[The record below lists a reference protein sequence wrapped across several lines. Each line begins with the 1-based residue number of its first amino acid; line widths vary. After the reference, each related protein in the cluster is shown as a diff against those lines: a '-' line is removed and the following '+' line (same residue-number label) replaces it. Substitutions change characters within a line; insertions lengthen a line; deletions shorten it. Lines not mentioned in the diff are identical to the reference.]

1 MESISKNSSNS
12 FQCIDALE
20 VSLSIERQGFIFYD
34 KAAKSATDPRV
45 RDVFLYLANEENE
58 HIQSL
63 QNKTRFLQPA
73 LANKATSRK
82 SGTESFIKN
91 EILGKVFPV
100 PGDDKKRTHIA
111 HSDFEALGIGID
123 AEMRSIEVLS
133 QLIACEEK
141 MDVRMI
147 FNHLL
152 VEEKKHLSALEEI
165 KKELSQ
171 GVSIESSIKR

>member
-20 VSLSIERQGFIFYD
+20 VSLSIEKQGFIFYD

-45 RDVFLYLANEENE
+45 RDVFLRLANEEKE

-63 QNKTRFLQPA
+63 QNTARFLQPA
-73 LANKATSRK
+73 LASKATSRK
-82 SGTESFIKN
+82 SRTESFIKN

-100 PGDDKKRTHIA
+100 LGDDKNEVHIA
-111 HSDFEALGIGID
+111 HSDFEALTIGID
-123 AEMRSIEVLS
+123 AEMRSIEVLN
-133 QLIACEEK
+133 QLMASEK
-141 MDVRMI
+141 KVDVRMI

-165 KKELSQ
+165 KKKLSQ
-171 GVSIESSIKR
+171 GASIESSVKR

>member
-20 VSLSIERQGFIFYD
+20 VSLSIEKQGFVFYD

-45 RDVFLYLANEENE
+45 RDVFLRLANEEKE

-63 QNKTRFLQPA
+63 QNTARFLQPA
-73 LANKATSRK
+73 LASKATSRK
-82 SGTESFIKN
+82 SRTESFIKN
-91 EILGKVFPV
+91 EILGKVFPI
-100 PGDDKKRTHIA
+100 PGDDKKRAHIA
-111 HSDFEALGIGID
+111 HSDSEALGIGIG

-133 QLIACEEK
+133 QLIASEKK

-152 VEEKKHLSALEEI
+152 VEEKKHLAVLEEI
-165 KKELSQ
+165 KKELSR
-171 GVSIESSIKR
+171 G

>member
-20 VSLSIERQGFIFYD
+20 VSLSIEKQGFIFYD

-73 LANKATSRK
+73 LANKATSRR
-82 SGTESFIKN
+82 SETESFIKN

-100 PGDDKKRTHIA
+100 PGDDKNEVHIA
-111 HSDFEALGIGID
+111 HSDFEALTIGID
-123 AEMRSIEVLS
+123 AEMRSIEVLN
-133 QLIACEEK
+133 QLMASEK
-141 MDVRMI
+141 KVDVRMI

-152 VEEKKHLSALEEI
+152 VEEKKHLAVLEEV
-165 KKELSQ
+165 KKDLIQEQ
-171 GVSIESSIKR
+171 A

>member
-20 VSLSIERQGFIFYD
+20 VSLSIEKQGFIFYD

-45 RDVFLYLANEENE
+45 RDVFLYLANEEKE

-63 QNKTRFLQPA
+63 QNTARFLQPA
-73 LANKATSRK
+73 LASKATSRK
-82 SGTESFIKN
+82 SRTESFMKK
-91 EILGKVFPV
+91 EILGKVFPIS
-100 PGDDKKRTHIA
+100 GDDKNEVHIA

-123 AEMRSIEVLS
+123 AEMRSIEVLG
-133 QLIACEEK
+133 QLIASEEK

-152 VEEKKHLSALEEI
+152 AEEKKHLAALEEV
-165 KKELSQ
+165 KKDLIQEQ
-171 GVSIESSIKR
+171 A

>member
-1 MESISKNSSNS
+1 MESISKNSANS

-20 VSLSIERQGFIFYD
+20 VSLSIEKQGFIFYD
-34 KAAKSATDPRV
+34 KAAKSAIDPRV
-45 RDVFLYLANEENE
+45 RDVFLRLANEEKE

-73 LANKATSRK
+73 LANKAASRK

-100 PGDDKKRTHIA
+100 PGDDKNEVHIA

-123 AEMRSIEVLS
+123 AEMRSIEVLN
-133 QLIACEEK
+133 QLMASEKK

-171 GVSIESSIKR
+171 RVSIESSVKR

>member
-20 VSLSIERQGFIFYD
+20 VSLSIEKQGFVFYD

-45 RDVFLYLANEENE
+45 RDVFLYLANEEKE

-100 PGDDKKRTHIA
+100 PGDDKNEVHIA
-111 HSDFEALGIGID
+111 HSDFEALTIGID
-123 AEMRSIEVLS
+123 AEMRSIEVLN
-133 QLIACEEK
+133 QLMASEK
-141 MDVRMI
+141 KVDVRMI

-165 KKELSQ
+165 KKELS
-171 GVSIESSIKR
+171 

>member
-20 VSLSIERQGFIFYD
+20 VSLSIEKQGFIFYD

-45 RDVFLYLANEENE
+45 RDVFLYLANEEKE

-73 LANKATSRK
+73 LANKAASRK

-100 PGDDKKRTHIA
+100 PGDDKNEVHIA
-111 HSDFEALGIGID
+111 HSDFEALAIGID
-123 AEMRSIEVLS
+123 AEMRSIEVLN
-133 QLIACEEK
+133 QLMASEK
-141 MDVRMI
+141 KVDVRMI

-152 VEEKKHLSALEEI
+152 VEEKKHLAVLGEV
-165 KKELSQ
+165 KKDLIQEQ
-171 GVSIESSIKR
+171 A

>member
-20 VSLSIERQGFIFYD
+20 VSLSIEKQGFIFYD

-45 RDVFLYLANEENE
+45 RDVFLYLANEEKE

-100 PGDDKKRTHIA
+100 PGDDKNEVHIA

-123 AEMRSIEVLS
+123 AEMRSIEVLG
-133 QLIACEEK
+133 QLIASEKK

-152 VEEKKHLSALEEI
+152 AEEKKTLVGFGGD
-165 KKELSQ
+165 KK
-171 GVSIESSIKR
+171 GTKPGGGA

>member
-1 MESISKNSSNS
+1 MDPHPKKPSNS

-20 VSLSIERQGFIFYD
+20 VSLSIEKQGFIYYD

-45 RDVFLYLANEENE
+45 RDVFLYLANEEKE

-100 PGDDKKRTHIA
+100 PGDDKNEVHIA
-111 HSDFEALGIGID
+111 HSDFEALTIGID
-123 AEMRSIEVLS
+123 AEMRSIEVLN
-133 QLIACEEK
+133 QLMASEK
-141 MDVRMI
+141 KVDVRMI

-165 KKELSQ
+165 KKELS
-171 GVSIESSIKR
+171 

>member
-1 MESISKNSSNS
+1 MGSISKNSSNS

-45 RDVFLYLANEENE
+45 RVVFLRLANEEKE

-63 QNKTRFLQPA
+63 QNTARFLQPA

-82 SGTESFIKN
+82 SRTESFIKN
-91 EILGKVFPV
+91 KILGKVFPV
-100 PGDDKKRTHIA
+100 PGDDTNEA
-111 HSDFEALGIGID
+111 CTVESDFEALNIGID
-123 AEMRSIEVLS
+123 AEKRSIAVLS
-133 QLIACEEK
+133 QLAVDEKK
-141 MDVRMI
+141 MDVRVI

-152 VEEKKHLSALEEI
+152 VEEKKHLAALEEL
-165 KKELSQ
+165 KKTL
-171 GVSIESSIKR
+171 GKK

>member
-1 MESISKNSSNS
+1 MEPNAKATSNS

-20 VSLSIERQGFIFYD
+20 VSLSIEKQGFIFYD
-34 KAAKSATDPRV
+34 QAAKAASDPRV
-45 RDVFLYLANEENE
+45 QAIFSRLASEEKE

-63 QNKTRFLQPA
+63 QNTARFLQPA

-82 SGTESFIKN
+82 SSTESFIKN
-91 EILGKVFPV
+91 EILGKVFPI
-100 PGDDKKRTHIA
+100 PGDDKNEA
-111 HSDFEALGIGID
+111 HTVQSDFEALNIGIN

-133 QLIACEEK
+133 QLIAREEK

-165 KKELSQ
+165 KKELS
-171 GVSIESSIKR
+171 

>member
-20 VSLSIERQGFIFYD
+20 VSLSIEKQGFIFYD

-45 RDVFLYLANEENE
+45 RDVFLYLANEEKE

-63 QNKTRFLQPA
+63 QNTAHFLQPA
-73 LANKATSRK
+73 LASKATSRE
-82 SGTESFIKN
+82 SRTESFIKK
-91 EILGKVFPV
+91 EILGKVFPIS
-100 PGDDKKRTHIA
+100 GDDKNEVHIA

-123 AEMRSIEVLS
+123 AEMRSIEVLN
-133 QLIACEEK
+133 QLMASEK
-141 MDVRMI
+141 KVDVRMI

-165 KKELSQ
+165 KKELS
-171 GVSIESSIKR
+171 

>member
-1 MESISKNSSNS
+1 MSSMESISKNSSNS

-20 VSLSIERQGFIFYD
+20 VSLSIEKQGFIYYD
-34 KAAKSATDPRV
+34 KAAKSAIDPRV
-45 RDVFLYLANEENE
+45 RDVFLRLANEEKE

-63 QNKTRFLQPA
+63 QNTARFLQPA

-82 SGTESFIKN
+82 SSTESFIKN
-91 EILGKVFPV
+91 EILGKVFPI
-100 PGDDKKRTHIA
+100 PGDDKNEA
-111 HSDFEALGIGID
+111 HTVQSDFEALNIGIN

-133 QLIACEEK
+133 QLMADEKK

-165 KKELSQ
+165 QKELS
-171 GVSIESSIKR
+171 

>member
-20 VSLSIERQGFIFYD
+20 VSLSIEKQGFIFYD

-45 RDVFLYLANEENE
+45 RDVFLYLENEEKE

-73 LANKATSRK
+73 LANKAAFRK

-100 PGDDKKRTHIA
+100 PGDDKNEVHIA
-111 HSDFEALGIGID
+111 HSDFEALTIGID
-123 AEMRSIEVLS
+123 AEMRSIEVLN
-133 QLIACEEK
+133 QLMASEK
-141 MDVRMI
+141 KVDVRMI